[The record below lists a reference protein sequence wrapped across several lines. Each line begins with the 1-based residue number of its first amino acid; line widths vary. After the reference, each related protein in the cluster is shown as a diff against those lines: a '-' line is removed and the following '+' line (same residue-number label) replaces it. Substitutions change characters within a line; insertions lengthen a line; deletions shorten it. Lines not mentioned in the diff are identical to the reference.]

1 MIRSWL
7 KVALWNFLIAA
18 ILGALMRYAFVAE
31 LPWMKFRFVQHGH
44 SHVAMLGWLYLAFY
58 ACLIHAFLPLQ
69 KQQSPFYRYLFWFTQ
84 ATVIGMM
91 ITFPIQ
97 GYAAWSI
104 TFSTLHVLGAYAFA
118 YQFLRDIRQESSKK
132 SLANTWVK
140 SAFGLLIISTLGLW
154 AMGPVMVFDPGKG
167 SAYYLV
173 IQFYLHFQFNGWFV
187 FAALALLFKWLE
199 NNGLDTD
206 SKDLRLFWGL
216 LLISCFPTYAL
227 ALTWANPLDVLFYVN
242 SAGVLIQLAALFYFL
257 RGIRGHYPAIR
268 RLVAGNF
275 TVLFGISFV
284 CFCLKILFHAVIVIP
299 AIATVAYTI
308 RNFVIGFFHLIL
320 LGIITHFVLGY
331 AVQTRL
337 INLDSLGNRL
347 GIWLFVAGFVGSES
361 ILFIQGTLF
370 WIGWGFMPGYYVLLF
385 TVSALMPLGILLLVL
400 KKRTHVLQ

>member
-58 ACLIHAFLPLQ
+58 ACLIHAFLPRE

-84 ATVIGMM
+84 GTVLGMM
-91 ITFPIQ
+91 ISFPIQ

-104 TFSTLHVLGAYAFA
+104 TFSTLHVLGSYAFA
-118 YQFLRDIRQESSKK
+118 YRFLRDVKQKSTRK
-132 SLANTWVK
+132 SLANTFAK

-154 AMGPVMVFDPGKG
+154 AMGPIMALGPGKG

-173 IQFYLHFQFNGWFV
+173 IQFYLHFQFNGWFI
-187 FAALALLFKWLE
+187 FAALALFFKWLE
-199 NNGLDTD
+199 NNAVDTE

-227 ALTWANPLDVLFYVN
+227 ALTWANPMDALFYVN

-257 RGIRGHYPAIR
+257 RGLKGHYPVIGK
-268 RLVAGNF
+268 LMTGNF
-275 TVLFGISFV
+275 RFLFGISFA
-284 CFCLKILFHAVIVIP
+284 CFCLKIIFHAAIVIP
-299 AIATVAYTI
+299 VIATVAYTI

-320 LGIITHFVLGY
+320 LGIISHFVLGY
-331 AVQTRL
+331 AVQARL
-337 INLDSLGNRL
+337 IMLDSATNRL
-347 GIWLFVAGFVGSES
+347 GIWMFVAGFILSET
-361 ILFIQGTLF
+361 ILFTQGTLF
-370 WIGWGFMPGYYVLLF
+370 WIGWGFIPGYYALLF

-400 KKRTHVLQ
+400 RKSTQALQ